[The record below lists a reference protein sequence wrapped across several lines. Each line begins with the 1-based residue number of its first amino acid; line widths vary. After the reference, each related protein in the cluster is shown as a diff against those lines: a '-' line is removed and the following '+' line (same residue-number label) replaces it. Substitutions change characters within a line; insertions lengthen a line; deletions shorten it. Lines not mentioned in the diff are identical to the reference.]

1 MRKKRNIVY
10 FSENIR
16 DDIPEIREKVD
27 IVLSPKL
34 YWVKVEELGVSKEK
48 EAIKFAPSIFEGQFG
63 NIEEY
68 RFIAMKL
75 EENRYL
81 FIAYNPKEILEK
93 LNSAGIETRYIKN
106 VYTAQTELANIEE
119 NLSINRYFEIVLVD
133 GIVSELPKF
142 SHGESENRVAEY
154 LRNSS
159 RSKYRLNFKIA
170 TQNSKSL
177 FIASLIPISLITYL
191 GLDIYRLSSDSN
203 HLQSEIER
211 LRDAYSLPSTS
222 FQIKS
227 IRERYEAIEKEQSR
241 IREILFWLQRE
252 KLYRYG
258 KIEYLSISKKG
269 IEFRLR
275 LKNIKQGNRV
285 KSIIQKFSK
294 EADFNLEENILEV
307 SFK

>member
-10 FSENIR
+10 FSENIK

-81 FIAYNPKEILEK
+81 FIAYNPKDILEK
-93 LNSAGIETRYIKN
+93 LNSGGIETRYIKN

-241 IREILFWLQRE
+241 IREILFWLQQE

-275 LKNIKQGNRV
+275 LKNTKQGNRV